1 MCLLRIENSIK
12 LWTKELGVD
21 GYFKFIE
28 EQLGHVVNNDEKMNY
43 SMALKDVDDLKRLDI
58 EEPHQ

>member
-12 LWTKELGVD
+12 LWTKEFGVD